1 MRGTDCGTRA
11 RTDMDSRRVARA
23 MLLAFLVG
31 LLAASA
37 GAAGESRPET
47 FQEEA
52 LLRPLP
58 GGRTAFVAHFRQ
70 ETSLMAR
77 HHETFPKAI
86 AQIARATGVAD
97 AELSFTQGRWMYRRW
112 GRPPAG
118 AKPIGAELWAAF
130 DAESDEAADAGWAN
144 LTAMFGGQF
153 CASLSALRETQ
164 VVVEPALVFRPWD
177 GTDRVDRDAVAS
189 HNRRRL
195 GSLPA
200 EAVCTENLT
209 PWLKLLPCRDRAGIA
224 SLLRSRSAVFG
235 AEYVSFTARIQVRGD
250 VLALTQSATLV
261 LDANRVAKEGSY
273 RLTALLGVNQGE
285 REEGSEGSTAV
296 NGIGACAVA
305 TSTAVHV
312 QTKGGTAVAVGGEEP
327 ETGPGGTLSWA
338 VEKDGFDVAVHPG
351 EGDERVVAPQLYAE
365 RVVTGSGY
373 HRGGISI
380 ELRKPEGSSF
390 SSGDGGVRARVFQTL
405 PWYVRVF
412 IHTLAVEIDGVSIP
426 VPTSGAVERKGGPVE
441 ALRWVPGVDRRRPST
456 MELQLYVPASA
467 SVARISFKFEKAFLR
482 ISEFPPDANRG
493 FDLPAAF
500 VSLPPVGLERDETS
514 KFGYSP
520 LLDLV
525 EGGVAPGDTH
535 SLEGVYMG
543 GALLTLPTPDF
554 SMPFNVTTMVCTLM
568 SLLAGALLTTLTRRP
583 GWAGFRERKAEQ
595 RRRLRALEKEAKK
608 AS

>member
-1 MRGTDCGTRA
+1 
-11 RTDMDSRRVARA
+11 
-23 MLLAFLVG
+23 MLIAFLLVV
-31 LLAASA
+31 LAASA
-37 GAAGESRPET
+37 GAARESRET

-52 LLRPLP
+52 LVRPLP
-58 GGRTAFVAHFRQ
+58 DGRIAFVAHFRQ
-70 ETSLMAR
+70 ETSLAAR

-112 GRPPAG
+112 GRPPVG

-130 DAESDEAADAGWAN
+130 AAESDEVADEGWAN

-153 CASLSALRETQ
+153 CASLSALRDEQ

-177 GTDRVDRDAVAS
+177 GSARVDRDGIS
-189 HNRRRL
+189 SDNRRRH

-224 SLLRSRSAVFG
+224 ALLGSRSSVFG
-235 AEYVSFTARIQVRGD
+235 AEYVSFTARVRVRGD
-250 VLALTQSATLV
+250 ALELTQSATLV
-261 LDANRVAKEGSY
+261 VDANKIAREPEGGH
-273 RLTALLGVNQGE
+273 RLTSLLGVDRG
-285 REEGSEGSTAV
+285 GGA
-296 NGIGACAVA
+296 NGIRACAAA
-305 TSTAVHV
+305 TSTVVHA
-312 QTKGGTAVAVGGEEP
+312 QTKGGTAFAFGGRRVDTDTAVADETQLSRPAARHRRAGG
-327 ETGPGGTLSWA
+327 LSWDVSA
-338 VEKDGFDVAVHPG
+338 SEDFDVAVRPG
-351 EGDERVVAPQLYAE
+351 GGDEGIVAPELYAE

-380 ELRKPEGSSF
+380 ELRRPEGSK
-390 SSGDGGVRARVFQTL
+390 SGASGTRARLFQTL

-412 IHTLAVEIDGVSIP
+412 IHTLAVEIDGVPVP
-426 VPTSGAVERKGGPVE
+426 VPTSGRADDVGANGVLAVE

-456 MELQLYVPASA
+456 MELQVLMPAGA

-493 FDLPAAF
+493 FDLPAALL
-500 VSLPPVGLERDETS
+500 SLPPVAPRDGHE
-514 KFGYSP
+514 FGESR

-525 EGGVAPGDTH
+525 EGVASEVGDTH
-535 SLEGVYMG
+535 SEGVYMQ

-583 GWAGFRERKAEQ
+583 GWEGFRKLKAEQ
-595 RRRLRALEKEAKK
+595 RKRLKSLEKEARK
-608 AS
+608 ARAGESE

>member
-1 MRGTDCGTRA
+1 
-11 RTDMDSRRVARA
+11 
-23 MLLAFLVG
+23 MLIAFLLVV
-31 LLAASA
+31 LAASV
-37 GAAGESRPET
+37 GAARESRET

-52 LLRPLP
+52 LVRPLP
-58 GGRTAFVAHFRQ
+58 DGRIAFVAHFRQ
-70 ETSLMAR
+70 ETSLVAR

-112 GRPPAG
+112 GRPPVG

-130 DAESDEAADAGWAN
+130 AAESDEVADEGWAN

-153 CASLSALRETQ
+153 CASLSALRDEQ

-177 GTDRVDRDAVAS
+177 GSARVDRDGIS
-189 HNRRRL
+189 SDNRRRH

-224 SLLRSRSAVFG
+224 ALLGSRSSVFG
-235 AEYVSFTARIQVRGD
+235 AEYVSFTARVRVRGD
-250 VLALTQSATLV
+250 ALELTQSATLV
-261 LDANRVAKEGSY
+261 VDANKIAREPEGGH
-273 RLTALLGVNQGE
+273 RLTSLLGVDRG
-285 REEGSEGSTAV
+285 GGA
-296 NGIGACAVA
+296 NGIRACAAA

-312 QTKGGTAVAVGGEEP
+312 QTKGGTAFAFGGRKVHTAVADEGRRVDTAVAADEASRP
-327 ETGPGGTLSWA
+327 AWLSWDVSA
-338 VEKDGFDVAVHPG
+338 ADDFDVAVRPG
-351 EGDERVVAPQLYAE
+351 GGDEGTVAPELYAE

-380 ELRKPEGSSF
+380 ELRRPEGSKSA
-390 SSGDGGVRARVFQTL
+390 SGTRARLFQTL

-412 IHTLAVEIDGVSIP
+412 IHTLAVEMDGVPVP
-426 VPTSGAVERKGGPVE
+426 VPTSGADVGANGGAVE

-456 MELQLYVPASA
+456 MELQVLMPASA
-467 SVARISFKFEKAFLR
+467 SVARVSFKFEKAFLR

-493 FDLPAAF
+493 FDLPAALL
-500 VSLPPVGLERDETS
+500 SLPPVSPRDGHE
-514 KFGYSP
+514 FGESR

-525 EGGVAPGDTH
+525 EGVASEVGDTH
-535 SLEGVYMG
+535 SEGVYMQ

-583 GWAGFRERKAEQ
+583 GWEGFGKLKAEQ
-595 RRRLRALEKEAKK
+595 RKRLKSLEKEARK
-608 AS
+608 ARAGKSE